1 MSSSGPYDAGFRAW
15 SIARSIDFARWQA
28 TEASLLVESANDR
41 HSRHLATMQGLLLD
55 IEAAAT
61 RLMATWERIRAV
73 ADKDPG
79 LIDPPQDGVSVIR
92 SHGPNRALVEA
103 MNAICAE
110 DNGIAEVGELFEQ
123 VRRLAEDDNGPGAR

>member
-28 TEASLLVESANDR
+28 REASLLVESANDR
-41 HSRHLATMQGLLLD
+41 DSRHLATMQGLLLD
-55 IEAAAT
+55 IEAATT

-92 SHGPNRALVEA
+92 SHGPNRALVD
-103 MNAICAE
+103 AICAE
-110 DNGIAEVGELFEQ
+110 DNGIAEVGELFEHL
-123 VRRLAEDDNGPGAR
+123 RRLADDDETPGAR

>member
-1 MSSSGPYDAGFRAW
+1 
-15 SIARSIDFARWQA
+15 
-28 TEASLLVESANDR
+28 VESANDR
-41 HSRHLATMQGLLLD
+41 DSRHLATMQGLLLD
-55 IEAAAT
+55 IEAATT

-92 SHGPNRALVEA
+92 SHGPNPALVET

-110 DNGIAEVGELFEQ
+110 DNGIAVVGALVEQ
-123 VRRLAEDDNGPGAR
+123 LRRLAEDDETPGAR